1 MPPKFS
7 LQGILDY
14 RHSRVEILE
23 VVLGRI
29 MLEHQ
34 NAIDILT
41 ELEIENQRILQ
52 EMAESQKGELDLK
65 ALAHTR
71 LMAKKFQ
78 GMIARQQDEIRRLA
92 EEVEK
97 ARKNLVQAKQDE
109 QVMVTLS
116 EKELLKFSEKQYMQD
131 KQQQD
136 DVYVSKAHTEN
147 AKKLESRM
155 QNVRFVF

>member
-14 RHSRVEILE
+14 RHSRVEVLE
-23 VVLGRI
+23 VILGKT
-29 MLEHQ
+29 MQDHQ
-34 NAIDILT
+34 NAIDALHD
-41 ELEIENQRILQ
+41 LEVEQQRLFL

-71 LMAKKFQ
+71 LMAKKIQ
-78 GMIARQQDEIRRLA
+78 GMITRQQDEIRRLA

-109 QVMVTLS
+109 QVMVALS
-116 EKELLKFSEKQYMQD
+116 EKELLKFTEKQHLQD
-131 KQQQD
+131 KQLQD
-136 DVYVSKAHTEN
+136 DVYISKAHSEN

>member
-14 RHSRVEILE
+14 RHSRVEVLE
-23 VVLGRI
+23 VVLSRAMQAHQDAVDVLTGLEVEQGR
-29 MLEHQ
+29 L
-34 NAIDILT
+34 
-41 ELEIENQRILQ
+41 LQ

-65 ALAHTR
+65 ALSHTR
-71 LMAKKFQ
+71 MMSKKIQ
-78 GMIARQQDEIRRLA
+78 GMIAKQNEEINRLA
-92 EEVEK
+92 GEVEK
-97 ARKNLVQAKQDE
+97 ARQSLIQAKQDE

-116 EKELLKFSEKQYMQD
+116 EKELLKFTEKQYLLD

-136 DVYVSKAHTEN
+136 DVYISKAHSET

>member
-23 VVLGRI
+23 VALSKAMHVYQQAIDVLG
-29 MLEHQ
+29 
-34 NAIDILT
+34 D
-41 ELEIENQRILQ
+41 LEIEQARLLQ

-65 ALAHTR
+65 AISHTR
-71 LMAKKFQ
+71 LMSKKIQ
-78 GMIARQQDEIRRLA
+78 GMIARQHEEITRLA
-92 EEVEK
+92 GEVEK
-97 ARKNLVQAKQDE
+97 ARQGLILAKQDE

-116 EKELLKFSEKQYMQD
+116 EKELLKFTQKQYLQD

-136 DVYVSKAHTEN
+136 DVYISKAHSET

>member
-23 VVLGRI
+23 VVLSKA
-29 MLEHQ
+29 MHVHQ
-34 NAIDILT
+34 QAID
-41 ELEIENQRILQ
+41 ELGSLEVEQGRLLQ

-65 ALAHTR
+65 ALSHTR
-71 LMAKKFQ
+71 FMSKKIQ
-78 GMIARQQDEIRRLA
+78 GMIARQHEEINRLA
-92 EEVEK
+92 SEVEK
-97 ARKNLVQAKQDE
+97 AKQILIQAKQDE

-116 EKELLKFSEKQYMQD
+116 EKELLKFTEKQYLQD

-136 DVYVSKAHTEN
+136 DVYISKAHSET